1 MNTSAA
7 SAVTDAIT
15 EATTADPRIAAL
27 LFDVNQHWMI
37 YAGSLVFFMQAGF
50 SLLEAGSVSAKNSTN
65 VLFKNLLVR
74 VTIYNVGIVYSNSYF
89 MFSHSIFY
97 LQNSGRMH
105 QRDLVLCLGLC
116 LCLRRSQH

>member
-65 VLFKNLLVR
+65 ILFKNLLVGVMYSIR
-74 VTIYNVGIVYSNSYF
+74 ISDVGFERIECNRK
-89 MFSHSIFY
+89 I
-97 LQNSGRMH
+97 QIW
-105 QRDLVLCLGLC
+105 DELVMLA
-116 LCLRRSQH
+116 